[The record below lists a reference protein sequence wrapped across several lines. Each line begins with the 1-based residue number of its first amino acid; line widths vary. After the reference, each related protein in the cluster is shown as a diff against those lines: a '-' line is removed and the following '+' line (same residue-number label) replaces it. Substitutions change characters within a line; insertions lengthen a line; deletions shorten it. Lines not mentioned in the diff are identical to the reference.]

1 MISLCHG
8 GGLPF
13 IIMDVAPGGVYSS
26 SALTWHPKCF
36 LSLARRWVMD
46 WWKPPTCEAS
56 DGVLYTYFD
65 YWVIVE
71 AYSDNSLSPS
81 IAI

>member
-1 MISLCHG
+1 
-8 GGLPF
+8 
-13 IIMDVAPGGVYSS
+13 
-26 SALTWHPKCF
+26 
-36 LSLARRWVMD
+36 MD

-71 AYSDNSLSPS
+71 AYGDNSLSPS